1 MMNSNPA
8 VRRFSPRAILPLA
21 AVALAALTLSSVAFC
36 GEIHEAIRDRD
47 VKKVGAMLK
56 ADPALANAR
65 HTEMDNQTPLHWA
78 ATVGSKAITEL
89 LLANKADVNATNNF
103 GQTPLFSAVA
113 MGYSEVTELLLANK
127 ADVNVKEKDGRTP
140 LHWTALRSN
149 RSNKDV
155 AALLLAHKADVDAK
169 NNKGET
175 PLHLA
180 AASGRS
186 EVVEVLLANKADV
199 NAQDN
204 KGGTPLTRAS
214 EALQK
219 LEQWKE
225 RPAES
230 QAKQARIEECKRI
243 LDMLRQHGAKK

>member
-1 MMNSNPA
+1 MYTIT
-8 VRRFSPRAILPLA
+8 RIL
-21 AVALAALTLSSVAFC
+21 AVALAALAWSSVAFC
-36 GEIHEAIRDRD
+36 GEIHETIRDRD
-47 VKKVGAMLK
+47 VKKVEALLK
-56 ADPALANAR
+56 ANPALANAR

-89 LLANKADVNATNNF
+89 LLANRADVNATNNF
-103 GQTPLFSAVA
+103 GQTPLFPAVA
-113 MGYSEVTELLLANK
+113 MGYSDVTELLLANK
-127 ADVNVKEKDGRTP
+127 ADVNLKEKDGRTP

-155 AALLLAHKADVDAK
+155 TALLLAHKADVNAK

-186 EVVEVLLANKADV
+186 EVVEVLVANKAEV
-199 NAQDN
+199 NAKDN
-204 KGGTPLTRAS
+204 KGGTPLIRAR

-230 QAKQARIEECKRI
+230 QAKQARIAECKRI
-243 LDMLRQHGAKK
+243 LDMLRQHGARE